1 MSASMIRLAT
11 LADKDAIFH
20 VHYQAL
26 MQHHEFYG
34 ALFKTHPRELLPMLT
49 ERALKNPTFVY
60 LAAELEGSVVGF
72 IRYSIVEAQ
81 DPDAAEKK
89 AEDENIAKEKD
100 NQKPPRPPLISPKDH
115 LKEIWDRFNKR
126 DEEMD
131 ACKQEA
137 VKGQRHYYIW
147 HLMIHPDYQRKG
159 IGAKL
164 LQAVTEKAD
173 ADALPTLIV
182 SSEMSHGLYL
192 KAGFEELGVWTID
205 TEYWAQEIVQRNM
218 SLGIKENEDLAGQ
231 FEGVKEVEGCLIR
244 RPRNRG

>member
-1 MSASMIRLAT
+1 MSAPKIRLAT

-26 MQHHEFYG
+26 MQHHDFYG

-89 AEDENIAKEKD
+89 AEGENIAKDKD

-115 LKEIWDRFNKR
+115 LKDIWDRFNKR
-126 DEEMD
+126 DDEMD

-137 VKGQRHYYIW
+137 VKGQRHYCRS
-147 HLMIHPDYQRKG
+147 HLKSCP
-159 IGAKL
+159 
-164 LQAVTEKAD
+164 
-173 ADALPTLIV
+173 
-182 SSEMSHGLYL
+182 
-192 KAGFEELGVWTID
+192 
-205 TEYWAQEIVQRNM
+205 
-218 SLGIKENEDLAGQ
+218 
-231 FEGVKEVEGCLIR
+231 
-244 RPRNRG
+244 